1 LQTTARRRYELPT
14 EIDRALVD
22 KAADVTASALRGAMG
37 AEGSQPP
44 SYAAEL
50 FREVFKAMKEAVQEI
65 PERGKTGF

>member
-1 LQTTARRRYELPT
+1 MPT

-37 AEGSQPP
+37 AQGSQPP
-44 SYAAEL
+44 AYAADL
-50 FREVFKAMKEAVQEI
+50 FREIFKAMKEAIQEI

>member
-1 LQTTARRRYELPT
+1 LPT
-14 EIDRALVD
+14 EIDRGLVD

-37 AEGSQPP
+37 AQGSQPP

-50 FREVFKAMKEAVQEI
+50 FREIFNAMKEAVQEI

>member
-1 LQTTARRRYELPT
+1 MPT
-14 EIDRALVD
+14 EIDRALID

-44 SYAAEL
+44 SYAADL
-50 FREVFKAMKEAVQEI
+50 FREVFKAMKEAIQEL